1 MKTFLTCILVAFTF
15 ALCIPATAFSA
26 AAAGWYVKPSAEVPL
41 RRGQGKGYKIIAVVS
56 NGTPVKLISENNEWA
71 RIRLASGKEG
81 WLLKR
86 YLSPNKPLK
95 DQVTSLQQKNS
106 QLEEKLGETKS
117 RLNELAAAHHKT
129 EQELTDC
136 FAARDKA
143 KNDFQKLQQD
153 TQDVVSTKKEL
164 ALARKQL
171 EVLKKRLADLQLE
184 NTGLKKSSS
193 LIWFLVGAGV
203 LLVGWL
209 IGLIT
214 GKRTKKR
221 RSSLL

>member
-1 MKTFLTCILVAFTF
+1 MKTILTFILVVLSCAFCGPT
-15 ALCIPATAFSA
+15 TAISA
-26 AAAGWYVKPSAEVPL
+26 SGWYVKPSAEVPL

-56 NGTPVKLISENNEWA
+56 SGTLVDLIKENNEWA

-81 WLLKR
+81 WILKR

-95 DQVTSLQQKNS
+95 EQVAALAQKNS
-106 QLEEKLGETKS
+106 QLQKKIKETKN
-117 RLNELAAAHHKT
+117 RLDELGIAHHKT

-136 FAARDKA
+136 LGARDKA
-143 KNDFQKLQQD
+143 TSDFHQLQQD
-153 TQDVVSTKKEL
+153 TRDVISTKKEL

-171 EVLKKRLADLQLE
+171 EVLKKRLSDLQLE

-214 GKRTKKR
+214 GKRTRKR